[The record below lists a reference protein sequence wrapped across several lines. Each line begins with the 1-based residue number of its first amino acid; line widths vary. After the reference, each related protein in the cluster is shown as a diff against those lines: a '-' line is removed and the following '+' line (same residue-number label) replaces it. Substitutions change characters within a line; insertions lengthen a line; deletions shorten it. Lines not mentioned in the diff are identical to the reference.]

1 MLHFHDELLEDI
13 GVSPLRKK
21 GIFAPFK
28 EVFAPYQPS
37 DYEDVV

>member
-1 MLHFHDELLEDI
+1 MTEPSSNLDLEL
-13 GVSPLRKK
+13 GS

-37 DYEDVV
+37 DYDTIVTGR